1 MDIKEVQLHG
11 GLFKFTLPYRWWQ
24 WLGWV
29 IGLIMGLGGFA
40 GLVNGDYEL
49 LFISAFGFFICA
61 LISPGTIESELH
73 QVRKT
78 SANPEEFEAMAEQK
92 GLTIDSWFL
101 GQSTLVPTS
110 DPSDWVLSAP
120 GPSTWDEN
128 NPYGPH
134 GDGEPL
140 AEHPVK
146 VGTPVPA
153 TFSSFSLF
161 FGASLLCI
169 LFAGL
174 SAPNAEADSTIA
186 IIVAVIGLIWLIIG
200 YFRSKI
206 IAQMLDT
213 PTSLVRS
220 MAVGNP
226 ELVGQV
232 RPATEGSLSVVV
244 DGQAAMTVHHMV
256 GYKWTYEQYQCRTV
270 KTDEGTKE
278 ECRWVTVRSDAGGIP
293 FILHD
298 GTGGV
303 RVQLNTFKRTEYGQF
318 LKRWDSKFAKTLGQ
332 HFMTSLISGAMGYTV
347 KDHRWT
353 LYGLKLGNPVY
364 LLGTATPRPQE
375 ELAKE
380 GLDGTLQNSILQVTG
395 EDAPGIK
402 SNLQRG
408 TELANLGR
416 MRSTMEMIIW
426 PAILLLSGIGML
438 GLA

>member
-1 MDIKEVQLHG
+1 
-11 GLFKFTLPYRWWQ
+11 
-24 WLGWV
+24 
-29 IGLIMGLGGFA
+29 
-40 GLVNGDYEL
+40 
-49 LFISAFGFFICA
+49 
-61 LISPGTIESELH
+61 
-73 QVRKT
+73 
-78 SANPEEFEAMAEQK
+78 
-92 GLTIDSWFL
+92 
-101 GQSTLVPTS
+101 
-110 DPSDWVLSAP
+110 
-120 GPSTWDEN
+120 
-128 NPYGPH
+128 
-134 GDGEPL
+134 
-140 AEHPVK
+140 VK

-174 SAPNAEADSTIA
+174 SAPDAEADSTIA

-303 RVQLNTFKRTEYGQF
+303 KVQLNTFKRTEYGQF

>member
-1 MDIKEVQLHG
+1 M
-11 GLFKFTLPYRWWQ
+11 P
-24 WLGWV
+24 
-29 IGLIMGLGGFA
+29 
-40 GLVNGDYEL
+40 
-49 LFISAFGFFICA
+49 
-61 LISPGTIESELH
+61 
-73 QVRKT
+73 
-78 SANPEEFEAMAEQK
+78 
-92 GLTIDSWFL
+92 
-101 GQSTLVPTS
+101 
-110 DPSDWVLSAP
+110 
-120 GPSTWDEN
+120 
-128 NPYGPH
+128 
-134 GDGEPL
+134 
-140 AEHPVK
+140 
-146 VGTPVPA
+146 
-153 TFSSFSLF
+153 
-161 FGASLLCI
+161 
-169 LFAGL
+169 
-174 SAPNAEADSTIA
+174 
-186 IIVAVIGLIWLIIG
+186 
-200 YFRSKI
+200 
-206 IAQMLDT
+206 
-213 PTSLVRS
+213 
-220 MAVGNP
+220 
-226 ELVGQV
+226 
-232 RPATEGSLSVVV
+232 
-244 DGQAAMTVHHMV
+244 
-256 GYKWTYEQYQCRTV
+256 
-270 KTDEGTKE
+270 
-278 ECRWVTVRSDAGGIP
+278 P

-303 RVQLNTFKRTEYGQF
+303 KVQLNTFKRTEYGQF